1 MPEICR
7 FYGISIK
14 LFFRDHP
21 PPHFHVEYGEYR
33 AMYDIETLA
42 LIEGIMP
49 RTADK
54 LVTEWAEIHR
64 ESLREIWETQVFE
77 KLPPLE

>member
-1 MPEICR
+1 
-7 FYGISIK
+7 
-14 LFFRDHP
+14 
-21 PPHFHVEYGEYR
+21 
-33 AMYDIETLA
+33 MYDIETLA